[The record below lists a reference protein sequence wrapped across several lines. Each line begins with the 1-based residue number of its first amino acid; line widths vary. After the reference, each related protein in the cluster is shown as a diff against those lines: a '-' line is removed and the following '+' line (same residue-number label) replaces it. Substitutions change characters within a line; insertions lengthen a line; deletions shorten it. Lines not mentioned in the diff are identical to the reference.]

1 MSLRPGKRADAA
13 TSGPRQ
19 RDPCDFA
26 LFGSLPGYLRQEVVA
41 YDSGLFWM
49 PSRDFEGSASLGG
62 NFLSSDATKAHSG
75 GVKSVDFSPCGR
87 YLVTTGAV
95 GAVKVWDAER
105 GTLCKAFPY
114 CRTANSA
121 TSPVALAGAA
131 RNLTIAALLQD
142 HTVGIWSAFGEV
154 ASRICLT
161 DGSLECIALSPDRR
175 WVGIGIDG
183 HQRMGGHE
191 VRVFNVDDGSIFT
204 NLFGHCHTVRSLA
217 FSADSKL
224 IATGGDD
231 GALILWNL
239 ETRQAVETLEHCVRV
254 KSIAFSPGSRYLLAA
269 LQGEEHAAVLWDLT
283 LRRRVAVYPHEQELL
298 SASFC
303 SVHPARV
310 ATVTSTGVRFF
321 RLKGNLTAEVEA
333 GPEGIRA
340 CAIHPERPTVAVAHK
355 SGWVSLHRPD
365 SANRSVFSQRSHR
378 ASRVHR
384 RQGVPV
390 IRGQLGGITAVDV
403 SQDGSTIATAGE
415 DGTVRLWCARTQRML
430 LTLRHG
436 SSVNSIAF
444 RAEYPQLAS
453 ATADGEVRLW
463 DTRTGRLV
471 FVLKPHRSPH
481 HGRLMNEQPAASHK
495 RRIHPTPELHSIA
508 IAPSGAYLASGDA
521 DGKLS
526 FWNLETRSVEFSASH
541 QDSVQSVAFARD
553 GQLVASVSQDGE
565 VQVWNVQAKQF
576 CSRYEHPYKL
586 RSVAFLGPGNRLVTA
601 GDGCSASILKIRY
614 IQSEL
619 LHTCSHEDWVNA
631 AVSSPSGSHLATAS
645 DDQTVKLW
653 NPSTGQLI
661 HSYAH
666 NAAVTSLAWFPKG
679 PRSGEHRLVLGD
691 EHGTATILGT
701 SSASPGAGFRGHAPQ
716 RLKHLYTLG

>member
-1 MSLRPGKRADAA
+1 MSLGSRKRESAA
-13 TSGPRQ
+13 QSGAAGQ
-19 RDPCDFA
+19 KKPCDFA
-26 LFGSLPGYLRQEVVA
+26 LFGFLPEELLREMVA
-41 YDSGLFWM
+41 YDSGFFWM
-49 PSRDFEGSASLGG
+49 PSRDFEGSASSAR
-62 NFLSSDATKAHSG
+62 NFFSSDATKAHSG
-75 GVKSVDFSPCGR
+75 GVKSIDFSPCGR

-95 GAVKVWDAER
+95 GAVKVWNAER

-121 TSPVALAGAA
+121 TSPIALAGAA

-191 VRVFNVDDGSIFT
+191 VRIFNVDDGSVFT
-204 NLFGHCHTVRSLA
+204 NLIGHCDTVRSLA

-239 ETRQAVETLEHCVRV
+239 ETRCSVETLEHCVRV

-321 RLKGNLTAEVEA
+321 RLKGNLTAKIEA
-333 GPEGIRA
+333 EPKGIRA
-340 CAIHPERPTVAVAHK
+340 CAIHPEHPTVAVAHK
-355 SGWVSLHRPD
+355 SGRVSLHRPNP
-365 SANRSVFSQRSHR
+365 ANRSVFSQRGHH

-384 RQGVPV
+384 RRGMPV

-403 SQDGSTIATAGE
+403 SQDGSTVATAGE
-415 DGTVRLWCARTQRML
+415 DCTVRLWCTRTQRML
-430 LTLRHG
+430 LRLRHG

-444 RAEYPQLAS
+444 RAGYPQLAS

-481 HGRLMNEQPAASHK
+481 HGRLMSEQPAASHK
-495 RRIHPTPELHSIA
+495 RRIYSTPELHSIA

-521 DGKLS
+521 DGTLS
-526 FWNLETRSVEFSASH
+526 LWNLETRGVEFSASH
-541 QDSVQSVAFARD
+541 QDSVHSVAFARD

-565 VQVWNVQAKQF
+565 VQVWNVQTKQF

-601 GDGCSASILKIRY
+601 GDGCSARILKIRY
-614 IQSEL
+614 IQSAL

-631 AVSSPSGSHLATAS
+631 AVPSPSGSHLATAS

-653 NPSTGQLI
+653 DPNTGRLN

-666 NAAVTSLAWFPKG
+666 DAAVTSLAWFPKN
-679 PRSGEHRLVLGD
+679 PRSGEHQLILSD
-691 EHGTATILGT
+691 ESGAATILGIRPRHRELVSMGAHHSDSNT
-701 SSASPGAGFRGHAPQ
+701 S
-716 RLKHLYTLG
+716 TL